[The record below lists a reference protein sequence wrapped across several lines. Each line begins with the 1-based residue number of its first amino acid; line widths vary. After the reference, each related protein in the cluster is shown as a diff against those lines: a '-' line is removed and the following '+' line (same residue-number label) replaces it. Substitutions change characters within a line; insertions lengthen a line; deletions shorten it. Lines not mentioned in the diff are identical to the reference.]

1 MQELMVLVKHANELM
16 EAFSEAA
23 REKLREAQ
31 VQTRTSLENLRTAA
45 AFAARQAQEMK
56 VATGKMQDK
65 IAKVGS
71 TGDLL
76 DACFDRFDVVL
87 TEVEEV
93 RRQLEIDDPGV
104 KQRYDPDEM
113 EQLFSASYTTEM
125 EREVLRAAL
134 RGKALPVA
142 QTTLAGNSAELF

>member
-1 MQELMVLVKHANELM
+1 
-16 EAFSEAA
+16 
-23 REKLREAQ
+23 
-31 VQTRTSLENLRTAA
+31 
-45 AFAARQAQEMK
+45 
-56 VATGKMQDK
+56 
-65 IAKVGS
+65 
-71 TGDLL
+71 
-76 DACFDRFDVVL
+76 
-87 TEVEEV
+87 VEEV